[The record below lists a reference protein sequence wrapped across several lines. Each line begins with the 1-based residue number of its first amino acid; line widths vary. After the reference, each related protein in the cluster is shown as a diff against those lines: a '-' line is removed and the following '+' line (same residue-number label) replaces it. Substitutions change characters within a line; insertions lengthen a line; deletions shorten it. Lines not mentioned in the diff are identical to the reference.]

1 MLQCLPEDHKDGELK
16 GRPIHAATD
25 TPAMS
30 LSKYLAK
37 ALQPLLKHVPA
48 NLRNTEE
55 LIEFISNTDSESVH
69 EFCSLDV
76 CNLYRS
82 IPIELE
88 RRYPQQFYG
97 CYAFFSKLKSYCE
110 LRDLS
115 NHDFEQLIRLS
126 LTSDNVL
133 IGSKAYKQRS
143 GLAMGNN
150 LAPYIYIQI
159 TIFVNTLTLSLT
171 RLNKL

>member
-1 MLQCLPEDHKDGELK
+1 VLQCLPEDHKDGELK

-55 LIEFISNTDSESVH
+55 LIEFISNTDSESVR

-82 IPIELE
+82 IPIEIE
-88 RRYPQQFYG
+88 RRYPSSFTV
-97 CYAFFSKLKSYCE
+97 ATLFSRSSNLTVNFVTWVTMISNSLLDYPLLATMYWLVVKLI
-110 LRDLS
+110 
-115 NHDFEQLIRLS
+115 N
-126 LTSDNVL
+126 SDR
-133 IGSKAYKQRS
+133 A
-143 GLAMGNN
+143 
-150 LAPYIYIQI
+150 
-159 TIFVNTLTLSLT
+159 
-171 RLNKL
+171 